1 MNNCRRG
8 RKACLYGFHLP
19 NSMLK
24 TPPPAN
30 WHQIRYLCGM
40 QKTLV
45 VAMILLVA
53 FWTNGNSQAPAFRT
67 KAWSGDSV
75 AMLALSEAFMFG
87 KSVEKNEDSAKFYV
101 KKAADKGLTDAQF
114 LLGTELLVDVFSSA
128 NYAKGVALLQKA
140 AAKGHVDAQFRLS
153 EVYRSKGRGNV
164 SDSYYDIKKGYSY
177 SEMAA
182 LQGLPEALMYCA
194 EARITGTGTTKNDSI
209 ACSFFRRAADEKS
222 YVPAII
228 RMGDMYFEGRATGTV
243 EPFIAV
249 EWYRKALTFRH
260 ANIDQKGKAEH
271 GIHNVDNFFKTIQ
284 NTYLE
289 SNPALPYGMF
299 SYKIR

>member
-1 MNNCRRG
+1 M
-8 RKACLYGFHLP
+8 RK
-19 NSMLK
+19 S
-24 TPPPAN
+24 PPPAN

-40 QKTLV
+40 QKNACCGHDFACGLLDEWEFAGSGFPNEGLV
-45 VAMILLVA
+45 
-53 FWTNGNSQAPAFRT
+53 GRFRCD
-67 KAWSGDSV
+67 ACN
-75 AMLALSEAFMFG
+75 LSEAFMFG

-209 ACSFFRRAADEKS
+209 ACSFFPTCGRRKELRPS
-222 YVPAII
+222 
-228 RMGDMYFEGRATGTV
+228 
-243 EPFIAV
+243 
-249 EWYRKALTFRH
+249 H
-260 ANIDQKGKAEH
+260 HSH
-271 GIHNVDNFFKTIQ
+271 G
-284 NTYLE
+284 
-289 SNPALPYGMF
+289 
-299 SYKIR
+299 